1 MFLLLMGSIVNVRFY
16 CNMYQKSKITMQ
28 ILTIFIP
35 ELHHQFTYMH
45 WFCSWS
51 FNNSK
56 VYGLYKDLQW
66 SLAYYC
72 PALCWITITSPSFQ
86 CQLLWTLADLQP
98 WSESSFLGRKTAS
111 TWIFWRDNAPRTT
124 GNVFSLES
132 SKWAAALVQRKSQKT
147 HFLSLHREITLQ

>member
-1 MFLLLMGSIVNVRFY
+1 MFLLLTGSIVNVRFY

-28 ILTIFIP
+28 ILTFLFQNLII
-35 ELHHQFTYMH
+35 
-45 WFCSWS
+45 
-51 FNNSK
+51 NSHTCTDFVLDPSTTQK
-56 VYGLYKDLQW
+56 CMAYPKISSGLWLI
-66 SLAYYC
+66 YC
-72 PALCWITITSPSFQ
+72 PALSWITITSPSFQ

-147 HFLSLHREITLQ
+147 HFLSLHWEITLQ